1 MYSRIG
7 SVAYKKDLT
16 NIRALC
22 EYLDNPQLHFRS
34 IHIGGTNGK
43 GSTSHMLAAVL
54 QTSGYRTGLYTSPHL
69 YDFRERI
76 RVDGNMI
83 PTEFVVDFVERIQP
97 LIEDIAPSFFEI
109 TVAMAFE
116 YFALQKIDIA
126 VIEVGL
132 GGRLDSTN
140 IIYSM
145 LSVITNIG
153 LDHMDM
159 LGNTLEAIAAEKA
172 GIIKNDI
179 PVVIGEALP
188 ATKAVFVE
196 HAMRVRAP
204 LYFAEEEIKIES
216 YQQNEDYLTVQYSD
230 HRLNQSGQVQTDLNS
245 LYQIKNVRTV
255 LCAIERLK
263 EQGLDINE
271 EFIKNGLSQIKK
283 ITGLSGRWDV
293 IQKNPSLILEVAH
306 NEDGIRAMLEQVAV
320 QPFENLHF
328 VIGVVKDKD
337 VQKIL
342 TLLPKNASYYF
353 TQASIP
359 RALIAMQLLEQAKKA
374 GLEGAIYENV
384 NSAIK
389 KAKEQAST
397 NDGIIVC
404 GSIFLIAEVDRKQF
418 TTV

>member
-116 YFALQKIDIA
+116 YFAQQKIDIA

-140 IIYSM
+140 IIYPM

-204 LYFAEEEIKIES
+204 LYFAEEEILIES
-216 YQQNEDYLTVQYSD
+216 YQQNEDYLTLQYGD

-263 EQGLDINE
+263 ELGLDIKV

-306 NEDGIRAMLEQVAV
+306 NEDGIRAMLEQVTV

-359 RALIAMQLLEQAKKA
+359 RALIATQLLEQAKKA

>member
-1 MYSRIG
+1 
-7 SVAYKKDLT
+7 
-16 NIRALC
+16 
-22 EYLDNPQLHFRS
+22 
-34 IHIGGTNGK
+34 
-43 GSTSHMLAAVL
+43 
-54 QTSGYRTGLYTSPHL
+54 
-69 YDFRERI
+69 
-76 RVDGNMI
+76 
-83 PTEFVVDFVERIQP
+83 
-97 LIEDIAPSFFEI
+97 
-109 TVAMAFE
+109 
-116 YFALQKIDIA
+116 
-126 VIEVGL
+126 
-132 GGRLDSTN
+132 
-140 IIYSM
+140 
-145 LSVITNIG
+145 
-153 LDHMDM
+153 
-159 LGNTLEAIAAEKA
+159 
-172 GIIKNDI
+172 
-179 PVVIGEALP
+179 
-188 ATKAVFVE
+188 
-196 HAMRVRAP
+196 
-204 LYFAEEEIKIES
+204 
-216 YQQNEDYLTVQYSD
+216 
-230 HRLNQSGQVQTDLNS
+230 VQTDLNS

-271 EFIKNGLSQIKK
+271 EFIKKGLSQTKK